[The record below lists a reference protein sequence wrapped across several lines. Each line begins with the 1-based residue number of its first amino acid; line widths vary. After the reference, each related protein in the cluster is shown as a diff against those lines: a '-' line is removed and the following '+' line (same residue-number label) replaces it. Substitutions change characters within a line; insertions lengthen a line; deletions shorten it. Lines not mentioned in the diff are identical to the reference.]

1 VPKLISVAN
10 IPFLRFKKPQSPFL
24 SRIIRDKIQTRQ
36 MRYNRL
42 EELEALISEAAEEDT
57 WDRILKVTCGI
68 GMGYYEGYWVDE
80 LLQARQAV
88 NSSLNRAQEANF
100 KIAQKMQEIV
110 AKETLL
116 FEEEQQGE
124 AH

>member
-1 VPKLISVAN
+1 
-10 IPFLRFKKPQSPFL
+10 
-24 SRIIRDKIQTRQ
+24 
-36 MRYNRL
+36 
-42 EELEALISEAAEEDT
+42 
-57 WDRILKVTCGI
+57 
-68 GMGYYEGYWVDE
+68 VDE